1 MITFK
6 QLEAIYWIANLGSF
20 AAAAD
25 KLCTTQSAVS
35 KRVQELEAQFQIEI
49 FDRSRRTARLTDK
62 GNEILSFAK
71 KLLSDRDQMIE
82 RASSK
87 EVMFRRLRLGVT
99 ELTAMTWLPKLVSV
113 IRSEFPRVSIEPEV
127 ELSATLFERLIEDS
141 IDLIIVPDVFDDSR
155 CVRLPIAPVENAW
168 MVAPS
173 LYPGDIPLRQEQMA
187 DFTLLVQGN
196 RSGTGIIYNRWLE
209 EQDFHSNRTMQC
221 ESLVAQ
227 IGFTVSG
234 LGISYLP
241 VPVTQPLID
250 AGHLRRLP
258 TEDRLPHVKYSV
270 LYKSDRTSEFRRHIA
285 DLAKKN
291 CYYSSFFSPKQ

>member
-25 KLCTTQSAVS
+25 KLCTSQYAVS
-35 KRVQELEAQFQIEI
+35 KRVQELEAQFQIEV

-82 RASSK
+82 RASSN

-141 IDLIIVPDVFDDSR
+141 FDLIIVPDVFDDSR
-155 CVRLPIAPVENAW
+155 CVRVPISSVENAW

-173 LYPGDIPLRQEQMA
+173 LYAGDEPLTRKKMEELT
-187 DFTLLVQGN
+187 FLVQGT

-209 EQDFHSNRTMQC
+209 EQNFHTNRTMQC

-250 AGHLRRLP
+250 AGSLRRLP
-258 TEDRLPHVKYSV
+258 TEGWLPHVKYSV
-270 LYKSDRTSEFRRHIA
+270 LYKSDQTSDFRKHIA
-285 DLAKKN
+285 ALAKKHR
-291 CYYSSFFSPKQ
+291 YFSSFFSPQ

>member
-82 RASSK
+82 RASSN
-87 EVMFRRLRLGVT
+87 EVMFRRLRIGVT

-141 IDLIIVPDVFDDSR
+141 IDLIVVPDVFDDSR
-155 CVRLPIAPVENAW
+155 CVRLPIAPVENDW

-173 LYPGDIPLRQEQMA
+173 LYRGDIRLRQEQMA
-187 DFTLLVQGN
+187 EFTLLVQGN

-209 EQDFHSNRTMQC
+209 EQNFQSNRTMQC
-221 ESLVAQ
+221 ESLIAQ

-258 TEDRLPHVKYSV
+258 TEGRLPHVKYSV
-270 LYKSDRTSEFRRHIA
+270 LYKSDRTSKFRKHIA
-285 DLAKKN
+285 DLAKKS
-291 CYYSSFFSPKQ
+291 CYYSSFFSPKM

>member
-6 QLEAIYWIANLGSF
+6 QLEALYWIANLGSF

-49 FDRSRRTARLTDK
+49 FDRSKRTARLTDK
-62 GNEILSFAK
+62 GNEILTYAK
-71 KLLSDRDQMIE
+71 RLLSDRDQLIE

-87 EVMFRRLRLGVT
+87 EVMFRRVRLGVT
-99 ELTAMTWLPKLVSV
+99 ELTAMTWLPKLVRA
-113 IRSEFPRVSIEPEV
+113 IRSEFPRANIEPEV
-127 ELSATLFERLIEDS
+127 ELSATLFERLLDDT
-141 IDLIIVPDVFDDSR
+141 IDLIIVPDVFDDGR
-155 CVRLPIAPVENAW
+155 CIRVPIAYVENDW
-168 MVAPS
+168 MIAPS
-173 LYPGDIPLRQEQMA
+173 LHEGNAPLGRDRMA
-187 DFTLLVQGN
+187 DFSLLVQGN
-196 RSGTGIIYNRWLE
+196 RSGTGLVYSKWMEKHNI
-209 EQDFHSNRTMQC
+209 HSNRTIRC

-250 AGHLRRLP
+250 AGQLRRLP
-258 TEDRLPHVKYSV
+258 TEISLPEVRYAV
-270 LYKSDRTSEFRRHIA
+270 LYKKDRTSEFREYVA
-285 DLAKKN
+285 MLAKQH
-291 CYYSSFFSPKQ
+291 CQYGSFFSQ